1 MQVSESK
8 GVSTGPS
15 SPPWVWWT
23 LLVGSA
29 IALAWAAV
37 LLSFLSEPSAV
48 GRSGAILAAWAGSS
62 IGTAVFGVAA
72 ALALWRKKRWAWRLG
87 LLASVFMIL
96 TGASAIAGIP
106 AVFGLAGGR
115 NSSTP

>member
-1 MQVSESK
+1 M
-8 GVSTGPS
+8 S
-15 SPPWVWWT
+15 SAPGWVWWT

-29 IALAWAAV
+29 IVLIWAWF
-37 LLSFLSEPSAV
+37 LLGFLSEPSAV
-48 GRSGAILAAWAGSS
+48 GRSRVILAGWAGSS
-62 IGTAVFGVAA
+62 IGTAVLGVAA

-96 TGASAIAGIP
+96 TGAGAIAGIP